1 MLLQAFEHRPH
12 GYDLGDDA
20 EHRAAGQCKE
30 KADSYRHSHPG
41 DKQ

>member
-12 GYDLGDDA
+12 GNDLGDDA